1 MSSHEYVKYIQ
12 YTLAANGYYN
22 KAIDGLYGP
31 VTNASVKVFQA
42 NNNQIYIDGK
52 VDSETKWY
60 LAKFWLNMKAS
71 TPEVFEGWRNFA
83 SPDIRKY
90 IIAVENMGTT
100 SSINSDRSYKKLSF
114 SGTVGPS
121 IASDYIFFKIPDS
134 LLTVNEIIITADADP
149 KWRQFKAA
157 AIGWSST
164 DQTDIFK
171 FGGIELLDLS
181 AQSGEIKIPMNGRS
195 REDAKYIF
203 VNIIGNKIPGFG
215 EAEGFSIARID
226 VKGMSKPGEPY
237 TETRYKDYFPPK
249 LITVTVSISG
259 TVQNISPI
267 TSKLVPLDNL
277 NRIKSLTS
285 LRNGN
290 HYISKIEYPSKVEGE
305 NTSII
310 FTPEDELTLN
320 SVNYNNGDIIVDSFS
335 NRNTGQPIVLSDISL
350 DNVISMGQVTLEG
363 TPVSVSNDD
372 NILKVETSATYY
384 GDSLV
389 TTISNDLSNNRMKTV
404 SGTLLSAIDKNTI
417 NYGEGILLFCNADG
431 EPIGIPTMDQIKS
444 AINDI
449 PSYSRDVLEERD
461 LQYGYFSITSEF
473 PDDGIKYG
481 FYDIGQKEFLGNYLN
496 YLDFYSRSENSLSRD
511 VENIF
516 IAICALDADGTPGD
530 NEFFGLNNSSTFI
543 PSTVPLKYLVPVYSV
558 TYNSSS
564 SIKVNEISP
573 NLSKFD
579 SWELP
584 VSPGDFS
591 KEIYISPRNQ
601 WFDWKKDYQGQSLLA
616 QYSTLD
622 QQNVSWSKIYG
633 HGYYDVTD
641 EYPII
646 LDSKNIKVKRT
657 PILNWNHP
665 TSYSSSMAGLIK
677 SEIKVFTKET
687 IDSDWAEI
695 PYRLIKDIN
704 SYTGAITFKRPLVPS
719 SNSLI
724 KVCYTTENRNILL
737 RQVDG
742 DPIPLNPLLNADVIQ
757 FDKPLYI
764 YITPKNIYKKKDHFY
779 PAVVAGIKEYVEV
792 LDHNYTQNVNF
803 TYDPTIFDI
812 LSINYDPFALM
823 IAIAYVTNDPN
834 RENPKLAD
842 LRLRGG
848 GVKASIQNSEI
859 IESIDEILS
868 YWDTYPAQGDTYS
881 KGGYVII
888 RMPEEVKDNFIDEKE
903 IYSIIQNNLT
913 AGVVF
918 DLQDMSGED
927 WN

>member
-12 YTLAANGYYN
+12 YTLAANGYYS

-31 VTNASVKVFQA
+31 NTKASVKVFQT
-42 NNNQIYIDGK
+42 NNNQRFIDGK

-60 LAKFWLNMKAS
+60 LAKFWLNMRDS
-71 TPEVFEGWRNFA
+71 DPLLFEGWRDYA
-83 SPDIRKY
+83 SEDIRKY

-114 SGTVGPS
+114 SGVTGPS
-121 IASDYIFFKIPDS
+121 VASDVIFFEIPDGM
-134 LLTVNEIIITADADP
+134 LKVDNIIITADEDP
-149 KWRQFKAA
+149 KWRQFKVA

-164 DQTDIFK
+164 YQTDIFK

-181 AQSGEIKIPMNGRS
+181 AESGTIDIPMNGRYL
-195 REDAKYIF
+195 EEAKYIF

-215 EAEGFSIARID
+215 QAEGFSIARID
-226 VKGMSKPGEPY
+226 AQGMSKPGEPY
-237 TETRYKDYFPPK
+237 PVTTYKDYFPPK
-249 LITVTVSISG
+249 LITVTVSVSG
-259 TVQNISPI
+259 TVENISPSI
-267 TSKLVPLDNL
+267 SKLVALNSLDNI
-277 NRIKSLTS
+277 NSLSS

-290 HYISKIEYPSKVEGE
+290 HFISKIEYPSKVEGE
-305 NTSII
+305 NTSIL
-310 FTPEDELTLN
+310 FTSEDELTLN
-320 SVNYNNGDIIVDSFS
+320 SVDYNNGDIIVDSFS
-335 NRNTGQPIVLSDISL
+335 NINTDQPIVLSDISL
-350 DNVISMGQVTLEG
+350 NNITSAGQVISEG
-363 TPVSVSNDD
+363 TPVSISNNN
-372 NILKVETSATYY
+372 NILKIETSATYY
-384 GDSLV
+384 GDSIVV
-389 TTISNDLSNNRMKTV
+389 TSSIDLSANRMRTV
-404 SGTLLSAIDKNTI
+404 SGTVLSAIDKNTI
-417 NYGEGILLFCNADG
+417 NYGDGILLFCDAEG
-431 EPIGIPTMDQIKS
+431 RPIGIPTIAQIRS
-444 AINDI
+444 AIEDMSLQNTID
-449 PSYSRDVLEERD
+449 LQERD

-496 YLDFYSRSENSLSRD
+496 YVDFYSRSENSLGRN

-516 IAICALDADGTPGD
+516 IGICALDADGKPGD
-530 NEFFGLNNSSTFI
+530 NEFFGLNNSSTFL
-543 PSTVPLKYLVPVYSV
+543 PSRVPLKYLVPVYSV
-558 TYNSSS
+558 RYNSSS
-564 SIKVNEISP
+564 SIRVNQMSP

-584 VSPGDFS
+584 VSPGAFS
-591 KEIYISPRNQ
+591 KEIYISERNH
-601 WFDWKKDYQGQSLLA
+601 WFDWKKDYKGQSLLA

-622 QQNVSWSKIYG
+622 QQNISWSKIYG
-633 HGYYDVTD
+633 HGHYDVTD

-665 TSYSSSMAGLIK
+665 TSYSSSIAGLIK

-687 IDSDWAEI
+687 VGSDWAEI

-704 SYTGAITFKRPLVPS
+704 SYTGVITFKRPLVPS

-724 KVCYTTENRNILL
+724 KVSYTTENKNLLL

-742 DPIPLNPLLNADVIQ
+742 NPIPLNPLLNSDVIE

-764 YITPKNIYKKKDHFY
+764 YITPKNIYKKTY
-779 PAVVAGIKEYVEV
+779 SNPNSQPVEYTEV
-792 LDHNYTQNVNF
+792 LDHDYAESINF

-812 LSINYDPFALM
+812 LSVNYDPFALM
-823 IAIAYVTNDPN
+823 IAVAYVTNDPN
-834 RENPKLAD
+834 RENPKLSD

-848 GVKASIQNSEI
+848 GIKASIENSEV
-859 IESIDEILS
+859 IENIDEILS
-868 YWDTYPAQGDTYS
+868 YWDTYPPQGDTYV

-918 DLQDMSGED
+918 DLQDMSGEE

>member
-12 YTLAANGYYN
+12 YTLAANGYYS

-31 VTNASVKVFQA
+31 NTKASVKVFQT
-42 NNNQIYIDGK
+42 NNNQRFIDGK

-60 LAKFWLNMKAS
+60 LAKFWLNMKSS
-71 TPEVFEGWRNFA
+71 TPELFQGWKDFA
-83 SPDIRKY
+83 SEDIRKY
-90 IIAVENMGTT
+90 IIAVENIGTT
-100 SSINSDRSYKKLSF
+100 SSINSNKSYKKLSF

-121 IASDYIFFKIPDS
+121 IALDYIFFEIPDDI
-134 LLTVNEIIITADADP
+134 LKINNIIITADSDP
-149 KWRQFKAA
+149 KWRQFKV
-157 AIGWSST
+157 ITIYWSST
-164 DQTDIFK
+164 YQTDLLK
-171 FGGIELLDLS
+171 FGGAELLDLS
-181 AQSGEIKIPMNGRS
+181 AQSGTVTIPMNGRS
-195 REDAKYIF
+195 ISDAKYMCITL
-203 VNIIGNKIPGFG
+203 IGSKIPGFG

-226 VKGMSKPGEPY
+226 VDGIVQPGPLTVPRTDTVY
-237 TETRYKDYFPPK
+237 SPLP
-249 LITVTVSISG
+249 ITVSVSISG
-259 TVQNISPI
+259 AVENISPS
-267 TSKLVPLDNL
+267 TSKLVALNSLDNL
-277 NRIKSLTS
+277 KSLTS

-290 HYISKIEYPSKVEGE
+290 HYISKIEYPSKVEGV
-305 NTSII
+305 NTSIT
-310 FTPEDELTLN
+310 FTSGDAKTLN
-320 SVNYNNGDIIVDSFS
+320 TTGYENNDIRVNSFS
-335 NRNTGQPIVLSDISL
+335 NIDTDQPIVLSNISL
-350 DNVISMGQVTLEG
+350 ENVTSAGQDILEG
-363 TPVSVSNDD
+363 TPVSVSNNN

-384 GDSLV
+384 GDSIV
-389 TTISNDLSNNRMKTV
+389 ATSSIDLSANRMRTV
-404 SGTLLSAIDKNTI
+404 SGTMLSAIDKNTI
-417 NYGEGILLFCNADG
+417 NYGDGVLLFCNG
-431 EPIGIPTMDQIKS
+431 EGKPIGIPTIAQIRS
-444 AINDI
+444 AIEDMSLQNTID
-449 PSYSRDVLEERD
+449 LQERD

-481 FYDIGQKEFLGNYLN
+481 FYDIEKKEFLGNYLN
-496 YLDFYSRSENSLSRD
+496 YVDFYSRSENSLSRN

-516 IAICALDADGTPGD
+516 IGICALDADGKPGD

-543 PSTVPLKYLVPVYSV
+543 PSRVPLKYLVPVYSV
-558 TYNSSS
+558 KYNSSS

-584 VSPGDFS
+584 VSPGAFS
-591 KEIYISPRNQ
+591 KEIYISEKNQ
-601 WFDWKKDYQGQSLLA
+601 WFDWKKDYKGQSLLA

-622 QQNVSWSKIYG
+622 QQNISWSKIYG

-665 TSYSSSMAGLIK
+665 TSYASSIAGLIK

-687 IDSDWAEI
+687 ANSEWAEI

-704 SYTGAITFKRPLVPS
+704 SYTGVITFKRPLVPS

-724 KVCYTTENRNILL
+724 KVSYTTENKNLLL

-742 DPIPLNPLLNADVIQ
+742 NPIPLNPLLNADVIE
-757 FDKPLYI
+757 FDKPLFI
-764 YITPKNIYKKKDHFY
+764 YITPKNIYKKTY
-779 PAVVAGIKEYVEV
+779 SNANSQPVQYTEV
-792 LDHNYTQNVNF
+792 LDHDYAQSINF

-823 IAIAYVTNDPN
+823 IAIIYATNNPN
-834 RENPKLAD
+834 RENPELSD

-859 IESIDEILS
+859 VENIDEILS
-868 YWDTYPAQGDTYS
+868 YWDTYPAQGDAYS
-881 KGGYVII
+881 RGGYVII
-888 RMPEEVKDNFIDEKE
+888 RIPEEVKDNFINEKE